1 MNKTLEDLYKGR
13 LFPIGNYGLSQE
25 YFEKLKALG
34 EAETELLKQC
44 PQAKELFEKYQEAQY
59 SLASHEH
66 FVYFKY
72 GFKRGAQ
79 IMKAMME

>member
-1 MNKTLEDLYKGR
+1 MNNILEDLYSGR

-34 EAETELLKQC
+34 DAETELLKQF
-44 PQAKELFEKYQEAQY
+44 PQAKELFDKYREAQY

-66 FVYFKY
+66 YVYFKF

-79 IMKAMME
+79 IMKSMLE